1 MSEQL
6 KQSPQKELQEMSLS
20 QLASEVERAK
30 AVKANL
36 ETLKAKNAKAFT
48 EQQQNDLNSVT
59 LYLVDAEEA
68 LVAKE
73 AENAKEAEKVYT
85 PAKGT
90 EKLIH
95 VSIIRGHR
103 FDPKTGKEKTK
114 PYTQL
119 FTYGEFMLF
128 SKNHSR
134 LGFEIVEVLHD
145 PYNVVKVN

>member
-1 MSEQL
+1 
-6 KQSPQKELQEMSLS
+6 MSLS

-68 LVAKE
+68 LAAKE